1 MILQTKEPI
10 SIYNNWGHYDEL
22 GDKVPLTEAL
32 VMEELDTL
40 ERWKKEL
47 DVSFDVF
54 VLDCLWFEPTEGY
67 RVFRRADW
75 PQGPDRVF
83 KRMRDLGMTPGLW
96 FSTSGGRLD
105 VPEWEA
111 SRCDDNWA
119 YSLADGPYADALED
133 GFMFAADELGVRYF
147 KLDFAGLQK
156 AAKGVERSPQETMRL
171 SVARLKKAIAN
182 VRAKYPDAHFI
193 THCGYARKNQEN
205 IIGTAMDF
213 EVDTGWLNALDA
225 MFSGDPCCTD
235 IPQTSLNRNVDL
247 FQDREVWKLNQAG
260 FPLHRIEDHGAVMG
274 PTNTAMYRGRSG
286 FRRTHLG
293 QLARGGRRD
302 LLYGD
307 PTVLTDDDVRAMQA
321 ARTLFFDAFKSGLWT
336 RFVGP
341 GEPGVHPWHGYLTG
355 GGDSGLLYLVNS
367 SLSSLRVDF
376 PMLNLMEGR
385 VLFHDSTKP
394 SIQVQPERLSVDL
407 GPEQCALIGLGD
419 YADAKWDIP
428 AECDVPPPMQ
438 TRLLPLAFKA
448 IPNGFEAAL
457 EEGLVQSGEELLVIA
472 EAIDADPAGT
482 LKALPFRFG
491 KQATRESDDMTP
503 QAHEMITIRCHD
515 DKGEIKPLRQIPD
528 VPVWSGISW
537 VARIF
542 SSPAFTKISVEQNFE
557 SSKRLRLTA
566 LALKRSE

>member
-1 MILQTKEPI
+1 MIPQTKKPI

-22 GDKVPLTEAL
+22 GDKVPLNEAL
-32 VMEELDTL
+32 VIEELDTL
-40 ERWKKEL
+40 ERWKREL
-47 DVSFDVF
+47 NVDFDVF

-75 PQGPDRVF
+75 PEGGKRVF
-83 KRMRDLGMTPGLW
+83 DRIQKMGMTPGLW

-111 SRCDDNWA
+111 SRCDDDWS

-133 GFMFAADELGVRYF
+133 GFMFAAEELGVRYF

-156 AAKGVERSPQETMRL
+156 GAKGVKRSPQETMRL

-182 VRAKYPDAHFI
+182 VRAKYPDVQFI
-193 THCGYARKNQEN
+193 THCGYARKNHEN
-205 IIGTAMDF
+205 QIGTAMDF

-247 FQDREVWKLNQAG
+247 FQDREVWKLNQSG

-307 PTVLTDDDVRAMQA
+307 PTVLTDDDVRAMLA
-321 ARTLFFDAFKSGLWT
+321 ARSLFFDAFNSGLWT

-341 GEPGVHPWHGYLTG
+341 GEPGVHPWHAYLTG

-367 SLSSLRVDF
+367 SLTNQRVEL

-385 VLFHDSTKP
+385 VLFHDGSKP
-394 SIQVQPERLSVDL
+394 GIQVQPEHLSVDL
-407 GPEQCALIGLGD
+407 GPEQCVLIGLGN
-419 YADAKWDIP
+419 YADQKWELTP
-428 AECDVPPPMQ
+428 EEDVAPPET
-438 TRLLPLAFKA
+438 TRLLPLDWQTHPTGVHAD
-448 IPNGFEAAL
+448 IPNRMI
-457 EEGLVQSGEELLVIA
+457 QSGEQVLVVA
-472 EAIDADPAGT
+472 EVLDADPAGP
-482 LKALPFRFG
+482 LKVLPFRFA
-491 KQATRESDDMTP
+491 KQGTRTSDDMTP
-503 QAHEMITIRCHD
+503 QSHEVLTIQCYVD
-515 DKGEIKPLRQIPD
+515 GEEKTHSRQVPD
-528 VPVWSGISW
+528 VPVWSSISW

-542 SSPAFTKISVEQNFE
+542 EVNDDCRISVSQTFDPPRRLRVKALAI
-557 SSKRLRLTA
+557 SSK
-566 LALKRSE
+566 